1 MVAEQRL
8 RQFHHL
14 RSVHKT
20 GHDETV
26 CVTVSPF
33 QNLCSRSVQRDSDP
47 VTDRVMDR
55 SVVQRVVLLSCGA
68 DDPGDPAS
76 AVPGVPG
83 QGAGCRH
90 DHRGATPGAG
100 ESEGAEDCWS
110 NPGSNHRQ
118 VVDVPGPTS

>member
-20 GHDETV
+20 GHHETV
-26 CVTVSPF
+26 CVTVIPF
-33 QNLCSRSVQRDSDP
+33 QNLWSRSVQRASDP

-55 SVVQRVVLLSCGA
+55 SVVQRVVLPSCGA
-68 DDPGDPAS
+68 DDPEDRGDPAS

-90 DHRGATPGAG
+90 DHRGATPGA
-100 ESEGAEDCWS
+100 ENLKVQKTAGAT
-110 NPGSNHRQ
+110 Q
-118 VVDVPGPTS
+118 VQTIDRW